1 MYYKTKHKAREH
13 FCMHCLQSFTTAG
26 ILKKTKGWLYCHSW
40 KSSNKNTWQKQDIE
54 IQLYPKTVAS
64 AFCYLCWFNA
74 ITEKIKTCSP
84 EQNQSYTEAYH
95 IKKMIEEVEDC
106 TKTAKK
112 HFKKTVEDNGRR
124 WETFQANKRTSH
136 LLQNIHR
143 HEKDRKT
150 WVKDHCHITG
160 KYRGSAHQDCN
171 VSYFQLKFLDMKIP
185 VTFCHLQDY
194 DSHFIKQGIGQIA
207 YI

>member
-1 MYYKTKHKAREH
+1 
-13 FCMHCLQSFTTAG
+13 
-26 ILKKTKGWLYCHSW
+26 
-40 KSSNKNTWQKQDIE
+40 
-54 IQLYPKTVAS
+54 
-64 AFCYLCWFNA
+64 
-74 ITEKIKTCSP
+74 
-84 EQNQSYTEAYH
+84 
-95 IKKMIEEVEDC
+95 MIEEVEGC
-106 TKTAKK
+106 TKAAKK
-112 HFKKTVEDNGRR
+112 HLKKTVEDNGRR

-207 YI
+207 